1 MFSVVVSFYPFK
13 SGISFTNLSF
23 TNNVNSFYNVLGY
36 IVTQCHNMDEFVE
49 FVKVLFLKVM
59 QLCKSICASRTLRC
73 CFERYE
79 LVRTTGSGFVTLAL

>member
-36 IVTQCHNMDEFVE
+36 IVTQCHNMDEFVG
-49 FVKVLFLKVM
+49 V
-59 QLCKSICASRTLRC
+59 C
-73 CFERYE
+73 
-79 LVRTTGSGFVTLAL
+79 